1 MIKLKVIFS
10 FIEGTLIVSI
20 IFLILNILLNINKKL
35 KIKVLL
41 RKLKNKLF
49 SLSYIKTLQSLI
61 KQVKDII
68 DYKFKFFNSIIIFVF
83 SLIIALIASI
93 YFFQKFRLIIFSIL
107 IFLSFMMFPII
118 LLEIV
123 NLVLSNSI
131 KNSFSLYIVSLQNFS
146 KNTNDVISALTNTK
160 ALEPLNKYIDE
171 FIMLVNI
178 GFNINKAFDD
188 LINKI
193 NIKEISKFF
202 YLLKLCYING
212 NNLYDLINR
221 FNDYYNDIEK
231 IKKIQLEKRNS
242 YLTTMFVLLIMNVFL
257 LFFVVLGNKS
267 YKNLI
272 LNNVIGKI
280 IIDINVLIYFVIL
293 LLVIKIIRMEE
304 EKWN

>member
-20 IFLILNILLNINKKL
+20 IFLVLNILLNITKKIN
-35 KIKVLL
+35 IKVAL

-61 KQVKDII
+61 KQVKNII

-93 YFFQKFRLIIFSIL
+93 YFFQKFKLIIFSIL

-123 NLVLSNSI
+123 NLALSNSI

-160 ALEPLNKYIDE
+160 ALKPLNKYIDE

-193 NIKEISKFF
+193 NIKEISQFF

-212 NNLYDLINR
+212 SNLYDLINR

-242 YLTTMFVLLIMNVFL
+242 YLTTMVVLLIMNVFL
-257 LFFVVLGNKS
+257 LFFVVLGNES

-272 LNNVIGKI
+272 LNNVIGKV
-280 IIDINVLIYFVIL
+280 IIDINGLIYFVIL

-304 EKWN
+304 

>member
-20 IFLILNILLNINKKL
+20 IFLVLNILLNITKKIN
-35 KIKVLL
+35 IKVAL

-61 KQVKDII
+61 KQVKNII

-93 YFFQKFRLIIFSIL
+93 YFFQKFKLIIFSIL

-123 NLVLSNSI
+123 NLALSNSI

-160 ALEPLNKYIDE
+160 ALKPLNKYIDE

-193 NIKEISKFF
+193 NIKEISQFF

-212 NNLYDLINR
+212 SNLYDLINR
-221 FNDYYNDIEK
+221 FNDYYSDIEK

-242 YLTTMFVLLIMNVFL
+242 YLTTMVVLLIMNVFL
-257 LFFVVLGNKS
+257 LFFVVLGNES

-272 LNNVIGKI
+272 LNNVIGKV
-280 IIDINVLIYFVIL
+280 IIDINGLIYFVIL

-304 EKWN
+304 

>member
-20 IFLILNILLNINKKL
+20 IFLVLNILLNITKKIN
-35 KIKVLL
+35 IKVAL

-61 KQVKDII
+61 KQVKNII

-93 YFFQKFRLIIFSIL
+93 YFFQKFKLIIFSIL

-160 ALEPLNKYIDE
+160 ALKPLNKYIDE

-193 NIKEISKFF
+193 NIKEISQFF

-212 NNLYDLINR
+212 SNLYDLINR
-221 FNDYYNDIEK
+221 FNDYYSDIEK

-242 YLTTMFVLLIMNVFL
+242 YLTTMVVLLIMNVFL
-257 LFFVVLGNKS
+257 LFFVVLGNES

-272 LNNVIGKI
+272 LNNVIGKVT
-280 IIDINVLIYFVIL
+280 IDINGLIYFVIL

-304 EKWN
+304 

>member
-1 MIKLKVIFS
+1 MIRLKVIFS

-20 IFLILNILLNINKKL
+20 IFLILNILLNITKKIN
-35 KIKVLL
+35 IKVAL

-68 DYKFKFFNSIIIFVF
+68 DFKFKFFNSIIIFVF

-160 ALEPLNKYIDE
+160 SLEPLNKYIDE

-212 NNLYDLINR
+212 SNLYDLINR

-304 EKWN
+304 

>member
-20 IFLILNILLNINKKL
+20 IFLVLNILLNITKKIN
-35 KIKVLL
+35 IKVAL

-61 KQVKDII
+61 KQVKNII

-93 YFFQKFRLIIFSIL
+93 YFFQKFKLIIFSIL

-160 ALEPLNKYIDE
+160 ALKPLNKYIDE

-193 NIKEISKFF
+193 NIKEISQFF

-212 NNLYDLINR
+212 SNLHDLINR

-242 YLTTMFVLLIMNVFL
+242 YLTTMVVLLIMNVFL
-257 LFFVVLGNKS
+257 LFFVVLGNES

-272 LNNVIGKI
+272 LNNVIGKV
-280 IIDINVLIYFVIL
+280 IIDINGLIYFVIL

-304 EKWN
+304 

>member
-1 MIKLKVIFS
+1 MIRLKVIFS

-20 IFLILNILLNINKKL
+20 IFLVLNILLNITKKIN
-35 KIKVLL
+35 IKVVL

-68 DYKFKFFNSIIIFVF
+68 DFKFKFFNYIIIFVF

-123 NLVLSNSI
+123 NLVLNNNI
-131 KNSFSLYIVSLQNFS
+131 KNSFSLYIVSLQSFS

-212 NNLYDLINR
+212 SNLYDLINR
-221 FNDYYNDIEK
+221 FNDYYNDLEK

-257 LFFVVLGNKS
+257 LFFVVLGNKI

-272 LNNVIGKI
+272 LNNVIGKV
-280 IIDINVLIYFVIL
+280 IIDINGLIYFVIL

-304 EKWN
+304 

>member
-10 FIEGTLIVSI
+10 FIEGILIVSI
-20 IFLILNILLNINKKL
+20 IFLVLNILLNITKKIN
-35 KIKVLL
+35 IKVVL

-131 KNSFSLYIVSLQNFS
+131 KNSFSLYIVNLQSFS

-178 GFNINKAFDD
+178 GFNINKAFDN

-212 NNLYDLINR
+212 SNLYDLINR
-221 FNDYYNDIEK
+221 FNDYYNDLEK

-242 YLTTMFVLLIMNVFL
+242 YLATMFVLLIMNVFL
-257 LFFVVLGNKS
+257 LFFVVLGNES

-280 IIDINVLIYFVIL
+280 IIDINGLIYFVIL

-304 EKWN
+304 